1 MTNMYKQILGK
12 KRIKRVKRQKRKKK
26 KANNAQKIKI
36 KIN

>member
-1 MTNMYKQILGK
+1 MYKQILGK

>member
-1 MTNMYKQILGK
+1 MYKQILGK
-12 KRIKRVKRQKRKKK
+12 KRIKRVKKQKRKKK